1 MLLFKNNIYYDND
14 MIVYIRYDL
23 WFVPKF
29 TRFFFFCNLKYV
41 HFDIKSKKQI
51 NVL

>member
-23 WFVPKF
+23 WFVPKI
-29 TRFFFFCNLKYV
+29 TRFFFFGILKYV